1 MLFGCL
7 PIQNISVFI
16 VMCGVLAFSVWM
28 LWTDYKDDQREK
40 IAARVRRAEVHRR
53 AMAAIAAGKRERA
66 NKYVGRY
73 HGLV

>member
-1 MLFGCL
+1 MPIENIPVYAMLGSAL
-7 PIQNISVFI
+7 V
-16 VMCGVLAFSVWM
+16 FSVAAM
-28 LWTDYKDDQREK
+28 LDDYRDEQREK

>member
-1 MLFGCL
+1 MPIENIPVYAMLG
-7 PIQNISVFI
+7 SA
-16 VMCGVLAFSVWM
+16 LAFGIATM
-28 LWTDYKDDQREK
+28 LDDYRDEQREK

-66 NKYVGRY
+66 NKCAGRY